1 MTTPNTTY
9 SGMPPN
15 VVPGLVPG
23 ATNSTPGAQAS
34 AAQALQL
41 AKINSLKSLTGG
53 DAGLPVSPLSS
64 SLKGPAGDQLQ
75 STYIK
80 NVELSGKQISLG
92 THDSAAL
99 VKTGGKR
106 RTHKRKTHRRKTHR
120 RKTHRRRSRRS
131 K

>member
-15 VVPGLVPG
+15 IVPGLVPG
-23 ATNSTPGAQAS
+23 ATNSSPGAQAA
-34 AAQALQL
+34 AAQAIQL
-41 AKINSLKSLTGG
+41 AKINSLKALTGG
-53 DAGLPVSPLSS
+53 DAGIPVSPLSS

-92 THDSAAL
+92 AHDNAAL

-106 RTHKRKTHRRKTHR
+106 RTHKRRTQR
-120 RKTHRRRSRRS
+120 RKTHRRRRHRIRSRRS